1 MQTAFYLK
9 LYLLTIPVFFLV
21 DMLWLGVIARK
32 FYRQNLHQFL
42 APEVN
47 WTAAF
52 VFYFMYIVGILFFA
66 TVPALQSGTLA
77 KAAFLGAAFG
87 FFTYATYDL
96 TNMATL
102 NKWPLNVVIV
112 DILWGTILCAVVASA
127 SYLIGRWL
135 LS

>member
-1 MQTAFYLK
+1 MSVSFYLK
-9 LYLLTIPVFFLV
+9 LYLLTFPVFFLV

-32 FYRQNLHQFL
+32 FYRRNLHQFL
-42 APEVN
+42 ADEVN
-47 WTAAF
+47 WVAAF
-52 VFYFMYIVGILFFA
+52 AFYFMYIVGILFFA
-66 TVPALQSGTLA
+66 TIPALQSGTLQ

-102 NKWPLNVVIV
+102 NKWPLNVVVV
-112 DILWGTILCAVVASA
+112 DILWGTVLCAVVASG